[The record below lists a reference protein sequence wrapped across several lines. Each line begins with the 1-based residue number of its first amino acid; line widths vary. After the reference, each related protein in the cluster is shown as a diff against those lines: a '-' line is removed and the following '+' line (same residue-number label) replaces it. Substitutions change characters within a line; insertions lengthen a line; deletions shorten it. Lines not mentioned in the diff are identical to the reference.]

1 MYTYYGV
8 LKDGIYFVSIRKILK
23 AAGVKVLDYYPKFRI
38 VKFMSLK
45 ELTTAD
51 FDCFVSVELEKESF
65 SEYE

>member
-1 MYTYYGV
+1 MF
-8 LKDGIYFVSIRKILK
+8 DSR
-23 AAGVKVLDYYPKFRI
+23 VKVLDYYPKFRI

-51 FDCFVSVELEKESF
+51 FDCFVTVELEKESF